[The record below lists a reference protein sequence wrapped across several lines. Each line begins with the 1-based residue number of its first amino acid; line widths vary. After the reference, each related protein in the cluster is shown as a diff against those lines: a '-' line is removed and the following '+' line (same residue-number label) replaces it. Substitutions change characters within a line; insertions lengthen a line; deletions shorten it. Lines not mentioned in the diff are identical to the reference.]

1 MATPPPM
8 LPSLDPT
15 EVEQLSNQPLY
26 QRREN
31 ETLQQLQIN
40 GYQYY
45 TPTNQ
50 SAPVTNKNAINNT
63 SAVLFS
69 KTPRTDYIDTK
80 HAVKVPSTPPPPIVP
95 GINNISGSISSK
107 IKGDIVAIT
116 PQSHANMNSNSAS
129 NHSTQSNN
137 TTATTHIESAS
148 NHSSHH
154 SHPSHHSHH
163 SHHSHEHGH
172 IQQLQPTNQIVTV
185 NKMVNNNVPVPQLAN
200 PLPPLKTD
208 IVIPMDQNNYYA
220 LLSQMNPQYTSNTY
234 VNNNPYSRH
243 NYQPPVQ
250 DDINDIY
257 GNPMAAPFNIYGTY
271 DTNSYLYNT
280 PPLPNN
286 NGYYAPQKHYYQPPV
301 TNQPQSHTYHAHTHT
316 PTHNATYSNNNTVT
330 SPTNNYYSNTQV
342 VNTSPTHNTH
352 NAHNTH
358 TITKNAVANTSI
370 PSTNDINAKVQY
382 LQRCDG
388 TIISPNADPLTIR
401 NMLNRNKDDEADAFT
416 AGDDA
421 LFGNNMVTI
430 IAVNWTTNIPYATIR
445 MHQTNRQHHVP
456 LMDLTHINTKTMANK
471 QQHKVIQNNRYR
483 IGGSNNN
490 NNNN

>member
-1 MATPPPM
+1 
-8 LPSLDPT
+8 
-15 EVEQLSNQPLY
+15 
-26 QRREN
+26 
-31 ETLQQLQIN
+31 
-40 GYQYY
+40 
-45 TPTNQ
+45 
-50 SAPVTNKNAINNT
+50 
-63 SAVLFS
+63 
-69 KTPRTDYIDTK
+69 
-80 HAVKVPSTPPPPIVP
+80 
-95 GINNISGSISSK
+95 
-107 IKGDIVAIT
+107 
-116 PQSHANMNSNSAS
+116 
-129 NHSTQSNN
+129 
-137 TTATTHIESAS
+137 
-148 NHSSHH
+148 
-154 SHPSHHSHH
+154 
-163 SHHSHEHGH
+163 
-172 IQQLQPTNQIVTV
+172 
-185 NKMVNNNVPVPQLAN
+185 
-200 PLPPLKTD
+200 
-208 IVIPMDQNNYYA
+208 
-220 LLSQMNPQYTSNTY
+220 
-234 VNNNPYSRH
+234 
-243 NYQPPVQ
+243 
-250 DDINDIY
+250 
-257 GNPMAAPFNIYGTY
+257 MAAPFNIYGTY

-316 PTHNATYSNNNTVT
+316 STHNAYAYNNATYSNNNTVT

-490 NNNN
+490 NNNNNKVVTPSNNNNIIIRRNPKLSDETLMKLPHLRKHRDYIRQMDTAMGPKDYNSYRVSVNSKQNNSGDADEGNNNNNNNNN